1 MCPRSWSIQF
11 TDTLK
16 YYEKNLTYLFPE
28 VSKCALPV
36 TGYCSPAHLTTCT
49 FSPSLQDAPIHA
61 TMVTLVVV
69 SVDRYRRIVYPHK
82 ARLPPFI
89 AVLGVWITS
98 VCVVLPYAI
107 YMNYIDLQVRW
118 ETNQV
123 L

>member
-1 MCPRSWSIQF
+1 MC
-11 TDTLK
+11 
-16 YYEKNLTYLFPE
+16 
-28 VSKCALPV
+28 V
-36 TGYCSPAHLTTCT
+36 
-49 FSPSLQDAPIHA
+49 QDAPIHA

-107 YMNYIDLQVRW
+107 YMNYIDLQVSKG
-118 ETNQV
+118 
-123 L
+123 

>member
-1 MCPRSWSIQF
+1 MPS
-11 TDTLK
+11 TGATLRR
-16 YYEKNLTYLFPE
+16 
-28 VSKCALPV
+28 
-36 TGYCSPAHLTTCT
+36 
-49 FSPSLQDAPIHA
+49 DAPIHA

-118 ETNQV
+118 ETSQV
-123 L
+123 F

>member
-1 MCPRSWSIQF
+1 MFSI
-11 TDTLK
+11 
-16 YYEKNLTYLFPE
+16 
-28 VSKCALPV
+28 PV
-36 TGYCSPAHLTTCT
+36 VILV
-49 FSPSLQDAPIHA
+49 PSVFVQDAPIHA

-107 YMNYIDLQVRW
+107 YMNYIDLQVRRG
-118 ETNQV
+118 QSV
-123 L
+123 ARDLGP